1 MMKKQQYLYK
11 LEDLGYFRSGYSAR
25 KKAEIVDAQ
34 VATHRLLPIRAMP
47 EVNPYHID
55 WSRLDP
61 IIFSEEEA
69 KYLQYLLKDG
79 DVIIPVRGLNM
90 KAVYVDNPPD
100 NVLIFN
106 NLAIFSPNKIATGKY
121 IVWWFNHSQTQQQ
134 LKRLV
139 MGSSQI
145 FVPMSKLRQLK
156 VPVPTFEIQQKIID
170 LEALHWQEKELYQK
184 LETKR
189 EQLYEALTMKI
200 IESHS

>member
-55 WSRLDP
+55 W
-61 IIFSEEEA
+61 
-69 KYLQYLLKDG
+69 
-79 DVIIPVRGLNM
+79 
-90 KAVYVDNPPD
+90 
-100 NVLIFN
+100 
-106 NLAIFSPNKIATGKY
+106 
-121 IVWWFNHSQTQQQ
+121 
-134 LKRLV
+134 
-139 MGSSQI
+139 
-145 FVPMSKLRQLK
+145 LRQLK

-170 LEALHWQEKELYQK
+170 LEALHWQEKELCQK